1 MKESKHQVNSFEDT
15 LEQIEQA
22 IEQIPPGKVVRLCDI
37 TGDYMDK
44 AIISAAVMLLQKYG
58 IKYRK

>member
-22 IEQIPPGKVVRLCDI
+22 IEQMEPGMVVRICDI
-37 TGDYMDK
+37 TGIQTDK
-44 AIISAAVMLLQKYG
+44 VIHNATAMLLKKYG
-58 IKYRK
+58 ITYKE